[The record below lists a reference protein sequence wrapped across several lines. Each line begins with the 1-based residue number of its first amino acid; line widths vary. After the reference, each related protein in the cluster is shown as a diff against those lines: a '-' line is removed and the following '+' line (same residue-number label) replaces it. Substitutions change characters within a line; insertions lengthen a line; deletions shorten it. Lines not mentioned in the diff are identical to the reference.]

1 MTCGTW
7 RPEPL
12 SGLSAERRSIE
23 PQTAHWRI
31 FWEAAWLS
39 EWMDTYVT
47 LLPQYYVRWIP
58 RGLEIS
64 PELLLCYSSKLPC
77 ILDTLLQWYPIVF
90 LGGRRARRRLWR
102 FGCSSPD
109 AMCGLGPWIQFYCA
123 LFDFMFSKP
132 GPHDLPNIVSWPR
145 RSADQWKQPS
155 ILSSGSQGCHF
166 CTSGP
171 PSDWR
176 FLPRISRFG
185 ARFQCLSYGCQESAT
200 ECQAGFQDKM
210 HLMHYSRPGTT
221 QVSSY
226 SNSGWLYNHHLHVII
241 VQNLVFCTGKCCLSH
256 LPSMATSLFLSSNS
270 KRQDGTHLIL
280 SIYQPLLVL
289 LTASPSFTSTD
300 P

>member
-1 MTCGTW
+1 MIYISFRPLGPW
-7 RPEPL
+7 RPFVRTVIFLVKLIVGWMCRWKLVCTCNSYYGPYIPL
-12 SGLSAERRSIE
+12 VPIDVWHLKAWTAERPERWAPEHWATNSALENILRSSLI
-23 PQTAHWRI
+23 
-31 FWEAAWLS
+31 
-39 EWMDTYVT
+39 EWMNGHLRD

-90 LGGRRARRRLWR
+90 LGGRKARRRLWR
-102 FGCSSPD
+102 FGCSPPD

-221 QVSSY
+221 
-226 SNSGWLYNHHLHVII
+226 
-241 VQNLVFCTGKCCLSH
+241 
-256 LPSMATSLFLSSNS
+256 
-270 KRQDGTHLIL
+270 
-280 SIYQPLLVL
+280 
-289 LTASPSFTSTD
+289 
-300 P
+300 